1 MAIEH
6 TFKTENEVLIVTSVG
21 IDDSLDEVLFLNESI
36 LREAIKCGY
45 RKVLSDET
53 QLIYDLSITETF
65 IVGDT
70 LSKNIRFIEKIALV
84 VSDNQEEMA
93 IFWENVTVNR
103 NVKAKVFV
111 KYEDAMDWLLND

>member
-111 KYEDAMDWLLND
+111 KYEDAMDWLLID

>member
-21 IDDSLDEVLFLNESI
+21 IDDSLDEVLFLNEAI

-111 KYEDAMDWLLND
+111 KYEDAMDWLLID

>member
-1 MAIEH
+1 MAIKH
-6 TFKTENEVLIVTSVG
+6 TFKAENEVLIVTSVG
-21 IDDSLDEVLFLNESI
+21 IDDSLDEVLHLNETI
-36 LREAIKCGY
+36 MREAIKCGF

-65 IVGDT
+65 MLGDSV
-70 LSKNIRFIEKIALV
+70 SKNIRFIEKIALV
-84 VSDNQEEMA
+84 VNDNQEEMA
-93 IFWENVTVNR
+93 MFWENVTVNR

>member
-1 MAIEH
+1 MAIKH
-6 TFKTENEVLIVTSVG
+6 TFKTENEVLRVTSVG
-21 IDDSLDEVLFLNESI
+21 IDDSLDEVLHLNEAI
-36 LREAIKCGY
+36 MREAIKCGF

-65 IVGDT
+65 MLGDSV
-70 LSKNIRFIEKIALV
+70 SKNIRFIEKIALV
-84 VSDNQEEMA
+84 VNDNQEEMA
-93 IFWENVTVNR
+93 MFWENVTVNR